1 MYVKKKW
8 FPELRK
14 RYLLPNKEEN
24 TLEYNFLR
32 YLHNKQNQFK
42 WVEDYPAHLH
52 IDILPLAQK
61 KGYGSKLITVFIKQ
75 LNYLNVKGV
84 HLVVGKKNQN
94 AIGFYKKVGFQQLK
108 ELEESIVFGK
118 KL

>member
-1 MYVKKKW
+1 MILLCLVIYVKKW

-14 RYLLPNKEEN
+14 RYLLPNKEED
-24 TLEYNFLR
+24 TLENNFLR
-32 YLHNKQNQFK
+32 YLHSKQTQFK
-42 WVEDYPAHLH
+42 WTEDYPAHLH

-84 HLVVGKKNQN
+84 HLVVGKK
-94 AIGFYKKVGFQQLK
+94 IKMPL
-108 ELEESIVFGK
+108 VFIRR
-118 KL
+118 